1 LERQGFIYS
10 LNGLGVMQNT
20 PNYVKKENNIQRINT
35 KILKKIV
42 DMELLKYKIIK
53 TQEQYN
59 AYCNLLEDLL
69 IQDNPNLLDDIE
81 LLTLLIEKWDKE
93 NNSFYDLDPVQL
105 IKALMKENGLKAKDL
120 TDILD
125 LSKGTI
131 SKILSYHKGLSKET
145 IRKLADYFKVSQEAF
160 NRPYKLVNEI
170 NRHFRNASLMN
181 TKKELGNKIAV

>member
-1 LERQGFIYS
+1 
-10 LNGLGVMQNT
+10 MQNT

-93 NNSFYDLDPVQL
+93 HNSFYDLDPVQL
-105 IKALMKENGLKAKDL
+105 IKALMEENGLKPKDL
-120 TDILD
+120 IDILD

-145 IRKLADYFKVSQEAF
+145 IRKLADYFNVSQEAF
-160 NRPYKLVNEI
+160 NRPYKLVNEV

-181 TKKELGNKIAV
+181 TKKELDGKIAV